1 MSFVS
6 KWEVRVTWGDC
17 DPARIV
23 FYPNYMVW
31 FDHATH
37 VLMERLDCAH
47 KALIERYGIVG
58 LPIADVSA
66 RFLRPSRWDD
76 HVNIESRIES
86 CAEKFFTVL
95 HQGYCEGKLRVE
107 GREVR
112 FFARRHPEDP
122 ERLIADP
129 IPAEIAELFK
139 R

>member
-1 MSFVS
+1 M
-6 KWEVRVTWGDC
+6 
-17 DPARIV
+17 
-23 FYPNYMVW
+23 
-31 FDHATH
+31 
-37 VLMERLDCAH
+37 MERLDCSH
-47 KALIERYGIVG
+47 KELIERYGIVG

-95 HQGYCEGKLRVE
+95 HQCYCEGKLRVE